1 MVQRKEEER
10 IVDMNSEERKKLKEA
25 LFEILEKAKRDPDS
39 YGAALEAAGLLIKMG

>member
-25 LFEILEKAKRDPDS
+25 LFEILEKAKSDPDS
-39 YGAALEAAGLLIKMG
+39 YGDALGAAELLIKMG